1 MKPGVGVVALAG
13 FACLGVYLFVSAPP
27 PLPDGSQQAES
38 GCARPVAQLF
48 DSVNAINQAARDVY
62 TKDIVG
68 PGLKAG
74 LKFDENWQEPGVE
87 AGPLPALFLRLTAAK
102 LEAMPLRLGLY
113 LGSDAPINQSN
124 LFDEVQLAQFTALK
138 ESREPIFFAQEG
150 FGQIAMYPDIAAVTP
165 CVSCHNDH
173 SDSPKVDWKLND
185 VMGATTWLYP
195 EDSVGAAQYLEAIEA
210 TYHAVELAY
219 GDYLNKVQ
227 NFGQPLTPG
236 ANWPGA
242 QLRQVPDKAHF
253 MTRVRQEAGPKLAT
267 GLLQTLKGAGPCKE

>member
-1 MKPGVGVVALAG
+1 MKPGVGVVVLAG
-13 FACLGVYLFVSAPP
+13 FVCLGVYLFVSAPP

-150 FGQIAMYPDIAAVTP
+150 FGQIAMYPDIAAVAP

-236 ANWPGA
+236 VNWPGA

-253 MTRVRQEAGPKLAT
+253 MARVRQEAGPKLAT
-267 GLLQTLKGAGPCKE
+267 GLLQTLKESGPCKE